1 MKIFNIFL
9 TFLIV
14 AAILISAQIYL
25 TGRIHRTR
33 TSVLALRSPD
43 QMTELN
49 TRNQVN
55 FITYGNSKFANSKR
69 RIAKEALQ
77 SGWFD
82 DVIALGPEN
91 LNEAFRTQFD
101 DILEKPRMGGYG
113 VWKHTIIMQ
122 RISKMN
128 DGDFLIYLDAGCT
141 INTAGKPRFD
151 EYLDML
157 RASDY
162 GIICEILI
170 VVFPVYHHIFP
181 TKQQQNKHVLLSM
194 ETNLRFSCYHC
205 TSNVYLHP
213 TTFTYINQLTN
224 QPQTVS
230 DDSDRRDRR
239 DFAQFCGMVHCL
251 ST

>member
-1 MKIFNIFL
+1 M
-9 TFLIV
+9 
-14 AAILISAQIYL
+14 
-25 TGRIHRTR
+25 
-33 TSVLALRSPD
+33 LALRSPD

-181 TKQQQNKHVLLSM
+181 TKQQQTCVAVHGNESAIFLLS
-194 ETNLRFSCYHC
+194 LYVKCLLA
-205 TSNVYLHP
+205 SNHIYLHQPTDQP
-213 TTFTYINQLTN
+213 TTNSF
-224 QPQTVS
+224 
-230 DDSDRRDRR
+230 RRFRSSR
-239 DFAQFCGMVHCL
+239 SPGFCSVLWDGPL
-251 ST
+251 S